1 VRFLVGDR
9 RLAHALPLATPSS
22 LPAPSRTEV
31 IGRKIHN
38 EAERSTVVRLLE
50 PSIQR
55 WKLSFAVDLP
65 PNLKTGRWR
74 ERGRH

>member
-1 VRFLVGDR
+1 MNSTME
-9 RLAHALPLATPSS
+9 ATRIVV
-22 LPAPSRTEV
+22 ASRAMTELLS
-31 IGRKIHN
+31 K
-38 EAERSTVVRLLE
+38 AERAGASSAKYSSLE

-74 ERGRH
+74 ERGRHRPS